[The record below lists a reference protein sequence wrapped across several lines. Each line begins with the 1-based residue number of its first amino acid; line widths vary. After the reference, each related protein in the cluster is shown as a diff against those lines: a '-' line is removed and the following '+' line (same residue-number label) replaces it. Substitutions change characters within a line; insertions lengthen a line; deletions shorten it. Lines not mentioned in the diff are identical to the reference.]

1 MIIVPGLHLAQNACM
16 SLGLGRIQCAGTG
29 NGWHYPGPYAPA
41 GSVPRPAYMRK
52 APNFVWGTDHML
64 KLCVKLVVI

>member
-1 MIIVPGLHLAQNACM
+1 MDGITLDHMHQLDMYPGLPMH
-16 SLGLGRIQCAGTG
+16 
-29 NGWHYPGPYAPA
+29 
-41 GSVPRPAYMRK
+41 K